1 MSMIVHSG
9 VHSQY
14 KKDNGF
20 MLVPSVLFS
29 DNGIPGCELLCTKL
43 LFVCTFTSTVDYC
56 LLFFLLVNHVSMLSQ
71 IVFLKN
77 VMLQKKKKRLMISNI
92 MHLMNK
98 PCLPV
103 WSGKT
108 HIHDYCNMFK
118 SSDAKITVRIQQGHQ
133 CSCLAMNWNF

>member
-1 MSMIVHSG
+1 
-9 VHSQY
+9 
-14 KKDNGF
+14 

-77 VMLQKKKKRLMISNI
+77 VMLQKKKKKRLMISNI

-108 HIHDYCNMFK
+108 HIHDYCNMFQVFRCK
-118 SSDAKITVRIQQGHQ
+118 NHSEDTTGSPVFMFGHE
-133 CSCLAMNWNF
+133 LEFLMTTT